1 MSRHLVGDAK
11 SWTRTVE
18 RALPFMVNRIEYL
31 FSADDPV
38 YGSEVVFRVSSATV
52 EGETYGVRV
61 YQSTSGEQSVT
72 CTCVGSFHGR
82 RCWHAAAALMR
93 CGIVTL
99 EVEVKPE
106 HEAVAIEAI
115 AAD

>member
-1 MSRHLVGDAK
+1 MFRHLVGSPQ
-11 SWTRTVE
+11 SWKHTVE
-18 RALPFMVNRIEYL
+18 RAIPFMCNRTEYL
-31 FSADDPV
+31 FSADDAV
-38 YGSEVVFRVSSATV
+38 YGSEVVFRVQSATT

-61 YQSTSGEQSVT
+61 YQALNGEQSVS
-72 CTCVGSFHGR
+72 CTCIGSFNGR

-99 EVEVKPE
+99 EMEVSKE
-106 HEAVAIEAI
+106 NENVAIEAM

>member
-1 MSRHLVGDAK
+1 MSRHLVGNPDTWK
-11 SWTRTVE
+11 RTVE
-18 RALPFMVNRIEYL
+18 RALPFMTNRVEYL
-31 FSADDPV
+31 FAHDDAV
-38 YGSEVVFRVSSATV
+38 SGSEVIFRVSSATV

-61 YQSTSGEQSVT
+61 YQTLDGERSVS

-99 EVEVKPE
+99 EIPPTPANT
-106 HEAVAIEAI
+106 AVAIEAI

>member
-61 YQSTSGEQSVT
+61 YQSTSGEQSVS

-93 CGIVTL
+93 CGIVT
-99 EVEVKPE
+99 VDVPPTPDNT
-106 HEAVAIEAI
+106 AVAIEAI